1 MSTVEIVTHINS
13 PVHNIV
19 FVQMFEREDQLGN
32 VEPGSGLG
40 KSTLLL
46 QVPEQFSSTLVIRD
60 EKEVILGLETE
71 FQPDEEGRV
80 E

>member
-40 KSTLLL
+40 ESTLLL